1 MDSVEKVVKH
11 LEITQGVINRLA
23 NNSFLIK
30 GWSMTIL
37 AAAILFLARVESE
50 NSVYLTLSFVI
61 PVIGFWILDGYFL
74 WQERLFRGV
83 YDDIRVQE
91 DSDFKM
97 DIPAQLKKP
106 KSKWRNSIFSITL
119 NIFYSTE
126 LSFLCLVAFILSCG
140 SNT

>member
-1 MDSVEKVVKH
+1 VGGKERVVKH

-37 AAAILFLARVESE
+37 AAAILFIARVESD

-61 PVIGFWILDGYFL
+61 PVISFWVLDGYFL
-74 WQERLFRGV
+74 WQERLFRGI
-83 YDDIRVQE
+83 YNDIRTQD

-106 KSKWRNSIFSITL
+106 NNKWRNAVFSITL
-119 NIFYSTE
+119 NIFYFAE
-126 LSFLCLVAFILSCG
+126 LSFLGFVAFILSC
-140 SNT
+140 S